1 MDPET
6 GTSPAELL
14 VAHCVEQGYPV
25 RCAHSVGP
33 LSIIIAACAIA
44 RVGVR
49 PTPPPCLGPELWA
62 GGLLGSHRKPSPKP
76 SWNRLEHLGRC
87 RDPRPPPPHPVQVYR
102 EGVGG
107 GVYLPGGEEGG

>member
-62 GGLLGSHRKPSPKP
+62 GGLLGSHSDITGRSGVRGLLEA
-76 SWNRLEHLGRC
+76 SWALFAEGFPGALR
-87 RDPRPPPPHPVQVYR
+87 RP
-102 EGVGG
+102 
-107 GVYLPGGEEGG
+107 LL